1 MHNAAHDPAHNA
13 LLMTTADTGELYR
26 FDPRDRTLSEPILE
40 LKGATSMTVTSD
52 GTALLAMPSKSA
64 IAVASLEDGFIEA
77 TIPLSNPA
85 DWVWADPDGPFVYAG
100 STSRSGR
107 VTVHVLDKSTLQ
119 VIDYVEISDTAE

>member
-1 MHNAAHDPAHNA
+1 
-13 LLMTTADTGELYR
+13 
-26 FDPRDRTLSEPILE
+26 
-40 LKGATSMTVTSD
+40 MTVTSD

-107 VTVHVLDKSTLQ
+107 VTVHKSTLQ